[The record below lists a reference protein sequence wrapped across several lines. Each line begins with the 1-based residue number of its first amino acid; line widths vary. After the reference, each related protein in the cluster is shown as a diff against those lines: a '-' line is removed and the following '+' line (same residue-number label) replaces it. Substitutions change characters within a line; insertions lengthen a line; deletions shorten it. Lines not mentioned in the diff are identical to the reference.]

1 MISIIV
7 ATSKN
12 GVIGKNGEIPWYLPD
27 DLKHFAKITREH
39 TVIMGRKT
47 YESIVK
53 RLGHSL
59 PDRENIVITSQD
71 DFNTPGCTVVKSID
85 DVIKKFSTNAEEV
98 FVIGGGEIY
107 KQFLQSADKLYITE
121 VEIDCIGDVFFPQYN
136 KDDWK
141 EISSEDHSK
150 DEKHLYNFTFLEFLR
165 K

>member
-39 TVIMGRKT
+39 TVVMGRKT

-53 RLGHSL
+53 RLGSPL
-59 PDRENIVITSQD
+59 PDRENIIVTTQED
-71 DFNTPGCTVVKSID
+71 YKAPGCTVVKSID
-85 DVIKKFSTNAEEV
+85 DVIKKFSTNSEEI

-107 KQFLQSADKLYITE
+107 KQFLQFANKLYITE
-121 VEIDCIGDVFFPQYN
+121 VKIDCIGDISFPQYN
-136 KDDWK
+136 KNEWK
-141 EISSEDHSK
+141 ETTSAHHYR
-150 DEKHLYNFTFLEFLR
+150 DEKHLYEFTFLEFVR